1 MQGVKNF
8 FQGKALGVAEY
19 LIPVLKVCI
28 ILFEQVGLIH
38 CKSSATDGDRRFHGD
53 VIRRVTWASGTTGW
67 QKTFGWRAPRVFLL
81 GFMPCLH

>member
-1 MQGVKNF
+1 MLHYRLTVQM
-8 FQGKALGVAEY
+8 
-19 LIPVLKVCI
+19 
-28 ILFEQVGLIH
+28 
-38 CKSSATDGDRRFHGD
+38 SSAVMSQCAGQPIKNKRRLGYTIRYRRFHGD

>member
-38 CKSSATDGDRRFHGD
+38 CKSSATDAMAIVDTPAFFFFFSVGQRFPPHRR
-53 VIRRVTWASGTTGW
+53 TSGG
-67 QKTFGWRAPRVFLL
+67 V
-81 GFMPCLH
+81 